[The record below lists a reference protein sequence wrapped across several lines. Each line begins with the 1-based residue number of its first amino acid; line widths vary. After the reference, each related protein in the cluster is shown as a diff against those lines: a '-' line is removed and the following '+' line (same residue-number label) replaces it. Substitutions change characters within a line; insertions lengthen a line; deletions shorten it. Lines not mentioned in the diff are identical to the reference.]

1 MDSREAAKLVRRS
14 KSRWRDRGYPAW
26 VQLVGA
32 AEERF
37 PSALDAL
44 IAIAHDERHPYQAW
58 AGELVAD
65 RWVVT
70 RESSLRKVVRQLR
83 ALATDGKPRLITAA
97 LHGQLL
103 EEWRSGVE
111 LVELFEDE
119 DEDVRAGV
127 VEACAAATGDQ
138 LYALWALSE
147 HEQVL
152 NALLHNPAKPDPR
165 RVPPLS
171 SIALGADVDPG
182 ELLDAALHA
191 ERAIGRIARRRI
203 LSTPSLTDRLCEAA
217 IGHPRRIEFL
227 MRHGLQPE
235 KPLECALYLLRANQ
249 IEAYQEIDPQGTLL
263 ARAKLTDEQVKQ
275 IGLAFADNDEQR
287 RLWEFARTRPFSQAV
302 ELVHLAGQWRP
313 DGDWGL
319 FAQLAEIETLQ
330 VVHELT
336 GSPEHWALSYRV
348 GSSVVQSVSLS
359 PDATRIAATAGF
371 HAPTWDPRYGRQKEQ
386 GSIIELEVSSGN
398 ELSMHTVEAGFA
410 HVLHL
415 GHSVITAENTGA
427 EGSVLARHIGTDREI
442 LAKHG
447 GSIEA
452 LARSL
457 NGFVAVTNTGELLVG
472 SGVDGEVRRAVPEGD
487 RFRPA
492 SLSVHSRTGRF
503 ALGGAELALLDADA
517 ELLASA
523 KDAGWVRETAFV
535 DADTLLTMDGDGHLS
550 RWARDGD
557 RLVRGD
563 RVKVPPELGSPLVD
577 LRVVPAR
584 GLLAAMSTR
593 VGSPVRMVL
602 FDLATL
608 THAEGFELP
617 GCTLATSADGEHLA
631 LGTASGLVWFC
642 GMPPAGLFEVLAKPL
657 GKITDADRAVIE
669 VARESASRP
678 AVRRV
683 LDLFAELVSA

>member
-32 AEERF
+32 AEDRY

-44 IAIAHDERHPYQAW
+44 IAIARDERHPYQAW

-65 RWVVT
+65 RWVAT
-70 RESSLRKVVRQLR
+70 RDSSLRKVVRQLR

-97 LHGQLL
+97 LHGRLL
-103 EEWRSGVE
+103 DEWRSGVE
-111 LVELFEDE
+111 LVELFEDS

-127 VEACAAATGDQ
+127 AEACAAATGDQ

-147 HEQVL
+147 HEPVL
-152 NALLHNPAKPDPR
+152 NALLHNPVKPDPR

-203 LSTPSLTDRLCEAA
+203 LSTPSLTERLCEAA

-227 MRHGLQPE
+227 VRHGLQPE
-235 KPLECALYLLRANQ
+235 NPLECALYLLRADQ
-249 IEAYQEIDPQGTLL
+249 LDAYRELDPQGTLI
-263 ARAKLTDEQVKQ
+263 ARAKLTDEQVMQ
-275 IGLAFADNDEQR
+275 IGLAFADNDERQ
-287 RLWEFARTRPFSQAV
+287 RLWEFARTRPLRQAV
-302 ELVHLAGQWRP
+302 ELVHLARDWRP
-313 DGDWGL
+313 ETEWGL

-330 VVHELT
+330 VVHELQ

-348 GSSVVQSVSLS
+348 GSSVVHSVSLS

-371 HAPTWDPRYGRQKEQ
+371 HAPTWDPRYGREKEQ
-386 GSIIELEVSSGN
+386 GSIIELEVASGN
-398 ELSMHTVEAGFA
+398 ELSLHTVEAGFA

-415 GHSVITAENTGA
+415 GYAVITAENMGA
-427 EGSVLARHIGTDREI
+427 EGSVLARHVGAEREI
-442 LAKHG
+442 LAKHE

-452 LARSL
+452 LARSR
-457 NGFVAVTNTGELLVG
+457 NGFVAVTGGGELLVG
-472 SGVDGEVRRAVPEGD
+472 SGMDGEVRRAVPEGT

-492 SLSVHSRTGRF
+492 SLSVHSGTGRF
-503 ALGGAELALLDADA
+503 ALGGAELALLDAEA
-517 ELLASA
+517 ELLATA
-523 KDAGWVRETAFV
+523 KEPGWVRETAFI

-550 RWARDGD
+550 RWTRDGD
-557 RLVRGD
+557 QLVRGT
-563 RVKVPPELGSPLVD
+563 RAKVPPELGSPLVD
-577 LRVVPAR
+577 LRVVPGR
-584 GLLAAMSTR
+584 GLLAAMSTQ
-593 VGSPVRMVL
+593 VGSPVRLVQ
-602 FDLATL
+602 FDLETL
-608 THAEGFELP
+608 THVEGFELS

-631 LGTASGLVWFC
+631 LGTNSGLVWFC
-642 GMPPAGLFEVLAKPL
+642 GTPPAGLFEVLAKPIS
-657 GKITDADRAVIE
+657 KITDADRE
-669 VARESASRP
+669 VVRVAGASAARP

-683 LDLFAELVSA
+683 LELFAQLVGA